1 MKYIKTALVAALALP
16 LLFTSA
22 EAASSKTKK
31 YDLKDVLSCNIT
43 SAEKKTINDNFDKFL
58 KQNNIKKTNVAGK
71 TINKNTA
78 LNMCLGAYGNPFDY
92 AGDSPKYDKNGNRV
106 YRYIGYN
113 EQNQVI
119 TNPFFPNDFSIRY
132 DYTKTSQFIKNPW
145 TKKGS
150 INTGRK
156 PKVVWGDPRWTKSS
170 QVKVNDPYRVAQL
183 GRAVDNPYINYYNTL
198 ENPQKYFLG
207 SNYYGKTPYLKSTG
221 KKEDDG
227 SVIYSGAYLSQFA
240 NVQTYQ
246 TRKFGGSF
254 VLYRYYG
261 GIYRYH
267 TYSLPSDEPF
277 LTPIKPDPETPTTPT
292 KPTDPKNPTTPTK
305 PKPVVLDDLYIDTN
319 TFTVNPNNPEAGGKL
334 TVSFVVGNMGNTSTV
349 YKNIP
354 LKFGWQE
361 TGNYWC
367 VNVAKLGP
375 KQKVKITLTSDQK
388 TSCDGKTRSNFVF
401 PKEGGTK
408 KFYAN
413 INYIP
418 SNPKKETTFANNVLS
433 KPVTGKAPKDP
444 KDSGVN
450 CSKDSRF
457 CITGYPK
464 YPSTKSE
471 GGNGAYYKVQ
481 YDFWKTGS
489 DTEPVMPKIVDF
501 TYTLKDPKGNVVVTG
516 QYREKIPAKCLNG
529 AAAATDKQCLESIVY
544 IGNLSY
550 VTDNIPSKK
559 INFKNVGKHVLYLE
573 AKEQRVRNGQ
583 DFDTITVR
591 ANLEVPVTGIST
603 GISN

>member
-16 LLFTSA
+16 LLMTSA
-22 EAASSKTKK
+22 EAATKTKK
-31 YDLKDVLSCNIT
+31 YDLKDVLSCNLT

-58 KQNNIKKTNVAGK
+58 KQNNIKKTNVGGK

-132 DYTKTSQFIKNPW
+132 DYTKTSQFVKNPW
-145 TKKGS
+145 NRKGS

-170 QVKVNDPYRVAQL
+170 QVKVNDAYRIAQL

-207 SNYYGKTPYLKSTG
+207 SNYFGSTPYLKNTG

-277 LTPIKPDPETPTTPT
+277 LTPITPDPETPTDPKTPT
-292 KPTDPKNPTTPTK
+292 T
-305 PKPVVLDDLYIDTN
+305 PKPVVLDDLYIDSN
-319 TFTVNPNNPEAGGKL
+319 TFTVNPSNPEAGGKL

-361 TGNYWC
+361 TGSYWC

-388 TSCDGKTRSNFVF
+388 TSCDGKTKTAFVF

-418 SNPKKETTFANNVLS
+418 SNPKKETTFTNNVLS

-444 KDSGVN
+444 KDSGIS
-450 CSKDSRF
+450 CSDDSRF
-457 CITGYPK
+457 CIIPYPK
-464 YPSTKSE
+464 YPSTKAE
-471 GGNGAYYKVQ
+471 GGNGAYYKVH

-489 DTEPVMPKIVDF
+489 DTEPVMPKVIDY
-501 TYTLKDPKGNVVVTG
+501 TYTLKDPKGNSVTTG
-516 QYREKIPAKCLNG
+516 TYRITLPAKCYNG
-529 AAAATDKQCLESIVY
+529 TAAASDKTCKGVDFY
-544 IGNLSY
+544 IGSANTVS
-550 VTDNIPSKK
+550 TGIPSKK
-559 INFKNVGKHVLYLE
+559 VNFKNVGKHVLYVE
-573 AKEQRVRNGQ
+573 AKEQRYRNGQ
-583 DFDTITVR
+583 DFDKIMVSTH
-591 ANLEVPVTGIST
+591 LDVPVTGIST
-603 GISN
+603 GISK